1 MALDLTLTGAAFA
14 AATFANGLSAGYGRA
29 AGVANAGGTFTIEC
43 RAKCSAPNS
52 TAAIIGSYGF
62 AAICHTPEGKIY
74 AIYGLAEGSRQIDT
88 NFYLNDGAPHHL
100 ELVVGPNMG
109 GANIGAMLFID
120 GAPVG
125 SNSNGSLYDPQLAN
139 FTVGGYSNNGNV
151 FTAPFNGVTDEV
163 AVWNVV
169 RHTAAFTPPT
179 APYTGNET
187 GLVALYH
194 LDGNGTN
201 SQGTPAVDTTAPA
214 FSSARVDS
222 GSPAVILV
230 TMNEALAASV
240 PPNSAFTASGGRT
253 VTGVAINGAVA
264 SVTVNTA
271 YAAGDTITIAYAQ
284 PGANPRLQDAA
295 GNLTASFAAQ
305 PVTNNI
311 ATAVAFT
318 DKVRFSPY
326 NWKVTPT
333 SAKSINPGSYFNTLF
348 TGTSCTLN
356 FDLTGEMAS
365 PFTMAYRIDLCGP
378 WRYITVSTPTVA
390 LDMSGSDAAFATD
403 GHFLEVVFRAN
414 NNNGITQRWN
424 PQTAAMVLTGI
435 ALDSGAVLK
444 LPPNAKSKRILFYGD
459 SITEG
464 METHLPIHDATGAWT
479 FIAGSA
485 LGAEFGIVGFA
496 SQGWAS
502 AYNPPAYTPFFPSTW
517 NYIYEGVARDF
528 SNAPDLIVINHG
540 TNDSS
545 NITSVATT
553 TLNAML
559 AATPSTTK
567 IVVMQ
572 PLNGSHA
579 SELQAAVAAVGNA
592 RCTYLSTA
600 GWYPSG
606 PLHPTAASSAT
617 VIAPLAI
624 NALSAVLNGAAIPPT
639 LTQRTATISFNRGP
653 STAPVVAANL
663 TGAKVAFYDEPTPDL
678 YGVARYQ
685 TAAETMDANGVMVA
699 TYGSALPAGGT
710 AGYVVQFA
718 DGQHYNGQVVLS

>member
-1 MALDLTLTGAAFA
+1 MALDLTLTNAAFA
-14 AATFANGLSAGYGRA
+14 AASFANGLSAGYGRA
-29 AGVANAGGTFTIEC
+29 AGVAQAGGTFTIEVK
-43 RAKCSAPNS
+43 AKCSAPSS

-62 AAICHTPEGKIY
+62 AAICHAPDGKIY
-74 AIYGLAEGSRQIDT
+74 AIYGLDNGTVNGSRQIDT
-88 NFYLNDGAPHHL
+88 NFYLNDGVPHHL
-100 ELVVGPNMG
+100 ELNVGPDIG
-109 GANIGAMLFID
+109 GTGVGAILFID
-120 GAPVG
+120 GTSFG
-125 SNSNGSLYDPQLAN
+125 TGGNGSGYDPSRAN
-139 FTVGGYSNNGNV
+139 FTVGGYSNDGNV
-151 FTAPFNGVTDEV
+151 PAAQFNGVTDEV

-169 RHTAAFTPPT
+169 RHTTAFTPPT

-201 SQGTPAVDTTAPA
+201 SQGTPAADTTAPA

-264 SVTVNTA
+264 SVSVNTA
-271 YAAGDTITIAYAQ
+271 YAVGDTITIAYAQ

-295 GNLTASFAAQ
+295 GNLTPSFAAQ

-378 WRYITVSTPTVA
+378 WRYITVSTSAVS
-390 LDMSGSDAAFATD
+390 LDMTGSDAAFATD
-403 GHFLEVVFRAN
+403 GHYLEVVFRAN
-414 NNNGITQRWN
+414 NNQGITQRWN

-444 LPPNAKSKRILFYGD
+444 LPPNAKSRRILFYGD

-559 AATPSTTK
+559 AATPGTTK

-572 PLNGSHA
+572 PLNGTHA

-600 GWYPSG
+600 GWYTSG
-606 PLHPTAASSAT
+606 PLHPTAVSSASI
-617 VIAPLAI
+617 IAPLAI
-624 NALSAVLNGAAIPPT
+624 NALSAILASAAIPPA
-639 LTQRTATISFNRGP
+639 LTQRTVTLTLGDTIG
-653 STAPVVAANL
+653 AVANL
-663 TGAKVAFYDEPTPDL
+663 TNIKVCVHDEATPNL
-678 YGVARYQ
+678 YTVPRYQ
-685 TAAETMDANGVMVA
+685 SAAMTTNASGVMAITYQSTLSIGGACGVDVQLPDGRNFSVSGTVA
-699 TYGSALPAGGT
+699 
-710 AGYVVQFA
+710 
-718 DGQHYNGQVVLS
+718 